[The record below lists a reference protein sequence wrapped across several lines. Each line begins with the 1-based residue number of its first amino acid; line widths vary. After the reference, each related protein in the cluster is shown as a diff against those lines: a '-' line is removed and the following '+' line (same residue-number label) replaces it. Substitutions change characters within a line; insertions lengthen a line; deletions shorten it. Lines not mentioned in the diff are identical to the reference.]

1 MLGIVLILVLSIAL
15 TSVLGQGQRQ
25 EVDNIEFFQI
35 IEDAENQYG
44 IDEIQ
49 IELYNVSAIDR
60 DGRKVYT
67 TTIGRLTDEY
77 VRLACHEAD
86 IPTPVVLSSHAGSF
100 TRYNIARFKPSDFV
114 EHVDFDEMTME
125 NVRV

>member
-49 IELYNVSAIDR
+49 I
-60 DGRKVYT
+60 
-67 TTIGRLTDEY
+67 
-77 VRLACHEAD
+77 
-86 IPTPVVLSSHAGSF
+86 
-100 TRYNIARFKPSDFV
+100 
-114 EHVDFDEMTME
+114 
-125 NVRV
+125 

>member
-1 MLGIVLILVLSIAL
+1 MSKTSKILLWTMLGIVLILVLSIAL

-67 TTIGRLTDEY
+67 TF
-77 VRLACHEAD
+77 
-86 IPTPVVLSSHAGSF
+86 IPAAVMLVL
-100 TRYNIARFKPSDFV
+100 
-114 EHVDFDEMTME
+114 
-125 NVRV
+125 

>member
-35 IEDAENQYG
+35 IEDPENQYG

-67 TTIGRLTDEY
+67 TTIGRFTDEY
-77 VRLACHEAD
+77 DRIVAAAGYPDLQLLANVLQDSKQECTFICESPLIEKDA
-86 IPTPVVLSSHAGSF
+86 VVFRDMFPQYRA
-100 TRYNIARFKPSDFV
+100 
-114 EHVDFDEMTME
+114 
-125 NVRV
+125 